1 MNDWHRVWR
10 LSRALIQ
17 AEVDA
22 RGHSLILYPVGFG
35 TFFVAL
41 TLLAA
46 TEPGALTGTTQTGLE
61 AALDR
66 YFTSVT
72 GPRFAVALVVVQAPV
87 LVSLFAAVVAT
98 PTARSL
104 AGRRVSSGEFETLL
118 AVPYTHGEVFG
129 ALVATAFVLALGQ
142 TIVLG
147 IVGVAG
153 AWAVL
158 IAAGAKFSLA
168 VGPVIYAPY
177 LVPLSVALWA
187 ALVATVV
194 YLAYPETAL
203 SGTGTGNFL
212 LLVALL
218 PALVLLGLTT
228 TSTPISPLIVAV
240 TGFIGVGILT
250 VVCAAV
256 VGVWL
261 QPSRLL

>member
-1 MNDWHRVWR
+1 MTDWRRVWR
-10 LSRALIQ
+10 LARTLAD

-22 RGHSLILYPVGFG
+22 RGRWLVLYPVGFG
-35 TFFVAL
+35 LLFVAL
-41 TLLAA
+41 TALAA
-46 TEPGALTGTTQTGLE
+46 AAPGTLTGTTQSGLE

-66 YFTSVT
+66 YFASVS

-104 AGRRVSSGEFETLL
+104 AGRRVSRGEFESLL
-118 AVPYTHGEVFG
+118 AAPYTHAEVFA
-129 ALVATAFVLALGQ
+129 ALVATAFLLALSQ
-142 TIVLG
+142 TLVLG
-147 IVGVAG
+147 VVGVGG

-158 IAAGAKFSLA
+158 LAAGAEYTLA

-177 LVPLSVALWA
+177 LVPGSVALWA
-187 ALVATVV
+187 ALVSTVV

-218 PALVLLGLTT
+218 PALALLGLTT
-228 TSTPISPLIVAV
+228 TATAVSPLVVSVA
-240 TGFIGVGILT
+240 GFLGVGALT
-250 VVCAAV
+250 AVSAALA
-256 VGVWL
+256 GKWFR
-261 QPSRLL
+261 PARLL